1 LKSVITESLWIRWN
15 GLKKVKPDF
24 PPVGKRVDERF
35 GLSGE
40 NVMNIK
46 KKQHIKLWLVLLIAV
61 VFWTIGS
68 GFYRNLSARGA
79 ETYKGLKLFS
89 DVIELIE
96 NNYVD
101 PVDSKDLIDK
111 AIEGM
116 VHGLDPH
123 SSLLSPDDFKELQ
136 IDTQGE
142 FTGIGV
148 SITLKDGFVTVIS
161 PIEGTPAYKVGI
173 KAGDRIIKVNG
184 KDTRDLREAVKLI
197 RGPKGTEVVV
207 TIAREE
213 IKKPIDFKIIRDI
226 IPVESVKATILKPGY
241 GYIWVTNFR
250 ENTTEDLVAALNKLE
265 TGKTPLKG
273 LILDLR
279 DDPGGLLDQAI
290 EVSDLFLENGTI
302 LSIKGRKEKNNQV
315 FKATPNETKRNY
327 PIVVLI
333 NGGTASASEIV
344 AGALQDQKRALI
356 MGTTSFGKGSVQSV
370 ERLRDGYALKLTI
383 ARYYTP
389 SGRSIQA
396 KGIVP
401 DIIVKRRFI
410 DKEEPAAVSEGMIR
424 EKDLQN
430 HLEAVPENEKDN
442 KTQGEKKE
450 NPPKKRKTLKPNFIY
465 GQLNLEQLKTD
476 YQVTRAL
483 DILLS
488 YEIFKGVKN

>member
-1 LKSVITESLWIRWN
+1 
-15 GLKKVKPDF
+15 
-24 PPVGKRVDERF
+24 
-35 GLSGE
+35 
-40 NVMNIK
+40 MNIR

-61 VFWTIGS
+61 IFWTVGS
-68 GFYRNLSARGA
+68 GFYRNLSAKGA

-101 PVDSKDLIDK
+101 PVNSKDLIDK
-111 AIEGM
+111 AIQGM
-116 VHGLDPH
+116 VSGLDPH
-123 SSLLSPDDFKELQ
+123 SAFLSPDDFKELQ

-161 PIEGTPAYKVGI
+161 PIEGTPAYKAGI

-184 KDTRDLREAVKLI
+184 KPTRDLREAVKLI
-197 RGPKGTEVVV
+197 RGPKGTEVTV
-207 TIAREE
+207 TIVREE
-213 IKKPIDFKIIRDI
+213 SKNPIDFKIVRDI
-226 IPVESVKATILKPGY
+226 IPVESVKAVELRPGY
-241 GYIWVTNFR
+241 GYVWVTNFR
-250 ENTTEDLVAALNKLE
+250 ENTTEDLVAALDKLE
-265 TGKTPLKG
+265 SGKTPLQG

-290 EVSDLFLENGTI
+290 EVSDLFLDKGII
-302 LSIKGRKEKNNQV
+302 LSIRGREEKNNQI
-315 FKATPNETKRNY
+315 FKATPNQIKRTY
-327 PIVVLI
+327 PMVVLI

-410 DKEEPAAVSEGMIR
+410 TKENTSFVNESMIR
-424 EKDLQN
+424 EKDLKN
-430 HLEAVPENEKDN
+430 HLEAVPESENN
-442 KTQGEKKE
+442 GKTQGENKE
-450 NPPKKRKTLKPNFIY
+450 KAPKKILKPVFVY
-465 GQLNLEQLKTD
+465 GKLNLKQLQED
-476 YQVTRAL
+476 NQVTRAL
-483 DILLS
+483 DVLLS
-488 YEIFKGVKN
+488 YQILKGVKN